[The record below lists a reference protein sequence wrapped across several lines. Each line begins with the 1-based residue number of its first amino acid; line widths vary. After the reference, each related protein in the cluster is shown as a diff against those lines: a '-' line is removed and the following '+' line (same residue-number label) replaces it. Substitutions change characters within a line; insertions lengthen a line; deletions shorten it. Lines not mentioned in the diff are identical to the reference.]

1 MMARLP
7 GLLELLLDRLEQG
20 EGEKKNEQGQGLEEN
35 VVEGQRALLVDPAVV
50 PILTILARLEAHSP
64 CSLATRIVGVVA
76 RLEDCR
82 VAKVTLISLH
92 WTYNSVPVGEG
103 AGGPGAGPALHLHL

>member
-1 MMARLP
+1 MSQVMARLP

-20 EGEKKNEQGQGLEEN
+20 EGKRGEEKPGQGIKGGKC
-35 VVEGQRALLVDPAVV
+35 VGQRALLVDPAVV

-82 VAKVTLISLH
+82 VAKVTVQSLLDIQVCI
-92 WTYNSVPVGEG
+92 YR
-103 AGGPGAGPALHLHL
+103 